1 MASPIPDQEESP
13 RPRRT
18 SRWMKRVL
26 IALLVLANV
35 AVFFVYWQLRT
46 IERAVIESADTIPAA
61 DFDQIL
67 TDISSDSA
75 HPVTFLIIG
84 SDSRDGLS
92 DLTNFGPAGGERAD
106 VIILLQIHPA
116 DGTAQMLSIPRDLW
130 VAIPGHGNNKINA
143 AFAFGGAPLM
153 VDTVARETGIPIN
166 HYVQVDFVGFQAIV
180 DQLGGV
186 PINFPYP
193 ARDTKSGLRVE
204 AGQHTLDGRQAL
216 AFARSRSY
224 QELQNGSWVSVDAND
239 IGRTRRQ
246 QQLIFSIIRT
256 MARPSSVFELGNIVE
271 SFAEHLTIDARLAQ
285 GSMIELAWRMR
296 SVRPDSIA
304 AATLP
309 TFSDSVNGASVERRV
324 EPDAERMLAAF
335 RAGQPLV
342 TSSEVL
348 RISVLNGNGIAGSA
362 GDWSDYLESVGFT
375 IASVGDAERKNFEV
389 TTILVR
395 PQDVGRG
402 NQIAEALGFGV
413 VEVGTV
419 GEGVDALV
427 VLGTDVQSHQTLL
440 AG

>member
-1 MASPIPDQEESP
+1 
-13 RPRRT
+13 
-18 SRWMKRVL
+18 MKRVL
-26 IALLVLANV
+26 VTLLVLANV

-46 IERAVIESADTIPAA
+46 IERAVVESADTIPAA
-61 DFDQIL
+61 DFDRVL
-67 TDISSDSA
+67 VDTDSDTQE
-75 HPVTFLIIG
+75 PVTFLIIG
-84 SDSRDGLS
+84 SDSREGLD
-92 DLTNFGPAGGERAD
+92 DLSNFGPAGGERAD
-106 VIILLQIHPA
+106 VIILLQIHPD

-130 VAIPGHGNNKINA
+130 VEIPGQGSNKINA

-153 VDTVARETGIPIN
+153 VETVSRETGININ
-166 HYVQVDFVGFQAIV
+166 HYMQVDFVGFQAIV

-186 PINFPYP
+186 PINFPFP
-193 ARDTKSGLRVE
+193 ARDSKSGLNVD
-204 AGQHTLDGRQAL
+204 AGTQTLDGQEAL

-256 MARPSSVFELGNIVE
+256 VARPSSIPELGNIVE

-285 GSMIELAWRMR
+285 GSMIELGWRMR
-296 SVRPDSIA
+296 GVRPDNIA

-309 TFSDSVNGASVERRV
+309 TFSDTVGDASVERRL
-324 EPDAERMLAAF
+324 EPDAGRMLAAF
-335 RAGQPLV
+335 RAGESLV
-342 TSSEVL
+342 DNAETL

-362 GDWSDYLESVGFT
+362 TDWSDYLESLGFDV
-375 IASVGDAERKNFEV
+375 ASIGDADRKNFDT

-395 PQDVGRG
+395 PEDVQRG
-402 NQIAEALGFGV
+402 TEISEALGFGI

-419 GEGVDALV
+419 GQGIDALV
-427 VLGTDVQSHQTLL
+427 VMGTDVANHEALI